1 MAITRAKQACIIVA
15 HAATLGRAPPGDAA
29 ADLVRAAS
37 AAGVIYTPTGQPT
50 EVRLAA
56 NATWRHTSAGAS
68 LAHGNGAPVAPP
80 AQAAAAALATPRA
93 AAMLPKRAL
102 ERAERHAVLDLDDAA
117 HDDAFLQARAAE
129 VEAYVSSCRRVD
141 AERAEKRR
149 RERQATLEAAAV
161 VFGPPTLY

>member
-1 MAITRAKQACIIVA
+1 VAITRAKQACIIVA

-37 AAGVIYTPTGQPT
+37 AAGVIYTPNGQPT

-56 NATWRHTSAGAS
+56 NATWRHTPARAS
-68 LAHGNGAPVAPP
+68 LAQGDGAPVAPP

-102 ERAERHAVLDLDDAA
+102 ERAERHAVLDLDDGA
-117 HDDAFLQARAAE
+117 HGDAWRAHADRHDARA
-129 VEAYVSSCRRVD
+129 
-141 AERAEKRR
+141 
-149 RERQATLEAAAV
+149 L
-161 VFGPPTLY
+161 G

>member
-1 MAITRAKQACIIVA
+1 
-15 HAATLGRAPPGDAA
+15 
-29 ADLVRAAS
+29 
-37 AAGVIYTPTGQPT
+37 
-50 EVRLAA
+50 
-56 NATWRHTSAGAS
+56 
-68 LAHGNGAPVAPP
+68 
-80 AQAAAAALATPRA
+80 
-93 AAMLPKRAL
+93 MLPKRAL
-102 ERAERHAVLDLDDAA
+102 ERAERHAVLDLDDDAHDDA